1 MSNNTKYCFYTT
13 HFHCTVTFDVKSWD
27 IYLPTENLPDD
38 LFVSWNVLELQPRPQ
53 PAARC
58 PVSHKMARVC

>member
-1 MSNNTKYCFYTT
+1 MCETIQNTASTRHISTALLHC
-13 HFHCTVTFDVKSWD
+13 HFRCQ
-27 IYLPTENLPDD
+27 ITENLPDD